1 MASPDTDQT
10 ASNVEEGAGMGNGHA
25 HGGPALPHSAH
36 AGHAGHAGHASHA
49 VHTPMSIAQV
59 SDSATGQPV
68 PADGVAV
75 VDTDP
80 TETTEWLDSL
90 RYVINSRGPDRAAYL
105 LHAIEQE
112 AYRLGVPIP
121 FSTTTPYINTIPAE
135 EQPPFPGNREIE
147 RRIKS
152 IIRWNA
158 MAMVVRANREDKSIG
173 GHISTFASS
182 ATLVEVA
189 MNHFIRGRGK
199 DFSGDQVYFQGHAS
213 PGIYSRAFLEGRLT
227 EKHLENFRRELS
239 DGGGLSSYPHPW
251 LMPEFWEFPTVSMG
265 LGPLMAIYQAR
276 FNKYLQ
282 DRGIKDTSNQHVWCF
297 IGDGECDEPET
308 LGAIS
313 LAAREK
319 LDNLVF
325 VINCNLQRL
334 DGPVRGNGK
343 IIQELEGVFRGAGW
357 NVIKVIWGD
366 EWDAL
371 LAKDE
376 KGKLVKRMDE
386 VVDGQ
391 YQKYVVMPGGYIR
404 EHFFGADPELA
415 EMVTHLS
422 DEKLKKLRRGG
433 HDPEK
438 VYAAYDAAMKC
449 HGKPTVVIAKTIK
462 GYGLG
467 EVGEGRNVTHQQ
479 KKLNEEELRAFRT
492 RFGIPISDDEVAK
505 APFYRPAD
513 DSPEIRYLRE
523 RREALGGAVPSRPK
537 KSPLLKTPAL
547 SEYMGFI
554 EKSAGRE
561 VSTTTGVV
569 TLMASLLKDKTIG
582 KYIVPIVPDESR
594 TFGMDPLFKQC
605 GIYAHGGQLYEPVD
619 SDQLLYYREAKDGQI
634 LEEGITEAGSISS
647 FIAAGTSYASHGV
660 PMIPIFIYYSMFGFQ
675 RIGDEIWAACD
686 CRARGFLLGGTAGR
700 TTLAGEGL
708 QHQDGNSQLF
718 AIAYPTVKV
727 YDPAFVYEA
736 TAIMLDGMDRMYAKG
751 EDWIYYITVY
761 NENYVM
767 PPMPP
772 DCVEG
777 ILKGMYRLREVTAS
791 ASSLPPLPHVNLLGS
806 GAILREVIRAAE
818 LLAEH
823 WGIASTVWS
832 VTSWKELRREAQE
845 CRRWNML
852 HPEATPRRSYL
863 ETVVA
868 DADGLFVAASDHVR
882 AVPEQLD
889 PWIPGGLFAMGT
901 DGFGRSDT
909 RGPLRR
915 HFEVDAEC
923 IAVGTLSRLSAT
935 GAIAPHV
942 VAEAIRRLGIDPDK
956 LDAASA

>member
-1 MASPDTDQT
+1 MPSPDVDQAARPVT
-10 ASNVEEGAGMGNGHA
+10 PAGEADGGMLPRGAHSPMAIGQVGEGA
-25 HGGPALPHSAH
+25 S
-36 AGHAGHAGHASHA
+36 
-49 VHTPMSIAQV
+49 
-59 SDSATGQPV
+59 GQPEV
-68 PADGVAV
+68 TDGVSS

-80 TETTEWLDSL
+80 TETREWLDSL
-90 RYVINSRGPDRAAYL
+90 RYVINSRGGDRAAYL

-121 FSTTTPYINTIPAE
+121 FSATTPYINTIPVDR
-135 EQPPFPGNREIE
+135 QPPFPGNREIE

-182 ATLVEVA
+182 ATLVDVA
-189 MNHFIRGRGK
+189 MNHFIRGRS
-199 DFSGDQVYFQGHAS
+199 DDYSGDQVYFQGHAS
-213 PGIYSRAFLEGRLT
+213 PGIYARAYLEGRIS
-227 EKHLENFRRELS
+227 EKQLENFRRELAE
-239 DGGGLSSYPHPW
+239 GGGLSSYPHPW
-251 LMPEFWEFPTVSMG
+251 LMPGFWEFPTVSMG

-282 DRGIKDTSNQHVWCF
+282 DRGIKDTSRQHVWCF
-297 IGDGECDEPET
+297 IGDGETDEPET
-308 LGAIS
+308 LGSIS
-313 LAAREK
+313 LAAREQ

-357 NVIKVIWGD
+357 NVIKVIWGED
-366 EWDAL
+366 WEPL
-371 LAKDE
+371 LDKDE
-376 KGKLVKRMDE
+376 EGLLVKRMNE
-386 VVDGQ
+386 IVDGQ
-391 YQKYVVMPGGYIR
+391 YQKYVVMPGSYIR
-404 EHFFGADPELA
+404 EHFFGVDPKLL
-415 EMVTHLS
+415 EMVAHLS
-422 DEKLKKLRRGG
+422 DEKLKKLKRGG

-438 VYAAYDAAMKC
+438 VYAAYAAAMHC
-449 HGKPTVVIAKTIK
+449 HGKPTVIIAKTIK

-479 KKLNEEELRAFRT
+479 KKLNEDELRAFRS

-505 APFYRPAD
+505 APFYRPAE
-513 DSPEIRYLRE
+513 DSEEMRYLRE
-523 RREALGGAVPSRPK
+523 RRQALGGYVPTRPLE
-537 KSPLLKTPAL
+537 SPKLQTPKLAD
-547 SEYMGFI
+547 YTGFI

-569 TLMASLLKDKTIG
+569 TLMASLLKDKHVG

-605 GIYAHGGQLYEPVD
+605 GIYAHTGQLYEPVD

-634 LEEGITEAGSISS
+634 LEEGITEAGSMSS
-647 FIAAGTSYASHGV
+647 FIAAGTAYASHGV
-660 PMIPIFIYYSMFGFQ
+660 PMIPMYIYYSMFGFQ
-675 RIGDEIWAACD
+675 RIGDLIWAACD

-708 QHQDGNSQLF
+708 QHQDGHSHLF
-718 AIAYPTVKV
+718 AMAYPTVRA

-736 TAIMLDGMDRMYAKG
+736 TVIMLEGLERMYAKG

-761 NENYVM
+761 NENYEM

-772 DCVEG
+772 GCEEG
-777 ILKGMYRLREVTAS
+777 ILKGMYRLKDVAATGTAV
-791 ASSLPPLPHVNLLGS
+791 AAAVPPVQLLGS
-806 GAILREVIRAAE
+806 GAILREVIRAAD

-832 VTSWKELRREAQE
+832 VTSWKELRREAQA

-852 HPEATPRRSYL
+852 HPEEPPKQSYL
-863 ETVVA
+863 ESLVG
-868 DADGLFVAASDHVR
+868 DAEGVFVAASDHVR
-882 AVPEQLD
+882 AVQEQLD
-889 PWIPGGLFAMGT
+889 PWIPGGIFALGT
-901 DGFGRSDT
+901 DGFGRSET

-915 HFEVDAEC
+915 HFEVDGEC
-923 IAVGTLSRLSAT
+923 IAIGALWRLAET
-935 GAIAPHV
+935 GAIGRHV
-942 VAEAIRRLGIDPDK
+942 VTEAIRRLGVNPDK
-956 LDAASA
+956 IDAALA

>member
-1 MASPDTDQT
+1 MASPDTEQSGSDVVDEV
-10 ASNVEEGAGMGNGHA
+10 SG
-25 HGGPALPHSAH
+25 LPRSAH
-36 AGHAGHAGHASHA
+36 A
-49 VHTPMSIAQV
+49 PMSIGQMG
-59 SDSATGQPV
+59 DTATGQPER
-68 PADGVAV
+68 ADGVSAV
-75 VDTDP
+75 DADP
-80 TETTEWLDSL
+80 TETREWLDSL
-90 RYVINSRGPDRAAYL
+90 RYVINSRGGDRAAYL

-112 AYRLGVPIP
+112 AYRLGVAIP
-121 FSTTTPYINTIPAE
+121 FSATTPYINTIPADR
-135 EQPPFPGNREIE
+135 QPPYPGNREIE

-189 MNHFIRGRGK
+189 MNHFIRGRG
-199 DFSGDQVYFQGHAS
+199 DDYSGDQVYFQGHAS

-227 EKHLENFRRELS
+227 EKHLENFRRELAP
-239 DGGGLSSYPHPW
+239 GGGLSSYPHPW

-265 LGPLMAIYQAR
+265 LGPIMSIYQAR

-282 DRGIKDTSNQHVWCF
+282 DRGIKDTSKQHVWCF
-297 IGDGECDEPET
+297 IGDGETDEPET

-357 NVIKVIWGD
+357 NVVKVIWGED
-366 EWDAL
+366 WDPL
-371 LAKDE
+371 LAKDD
-376 KGKLVKRMDE
+376 KGLLVKRMNE

-404 EHFFGADPELA
+404 EHFFGVDPELT
-415 EMVTHLS
+415 EMIAHLS
-422 DEKLKKLRRGG
+422 DEKLKKLKRGG

-438 VYAAYDAAMKC
+438 VFAAYDAAMKC
-449 HGKPTVVIAKTIK
+449 HGKPTVIIAKTIK

-479 KKLNEEELRAFRT
+479 KKLNEDELRAFRS

-505 APFYRPAD
+505 APFYRPPE
-513 DSPEIRYLRE
+513 DSEEMRYLRE
-523 RREALGGAVPSRPK
+523 RRQALGGYVPSRPK
-537 KSPLLKTPAL
+537 QGPLLKTPSL
-547 SEYMGFI
+547 DEYRPFI

-561 VSTTTGVV
+561 VSTTTGAV
-569 TLMASLLKDKTIG
+569 TLMASLLKDKHVG

-605 GIYAHGGQLYEPVD
+605 GIYAHTGQLYEPVD

-634 LEEGITEAGSISS
+634 LEEGITEAGSMSS
-647 FIAAGTSYASHGV
+647 FVAAGTAYASHGV

-675 RIGDEIWAACD
+675 RIGDLIWAACD
-686 CRARGFLLGGTAGR
+686 CRARGFMLGGTAGR
-700 TTLAGEGL
+700 TTLNGEGL
-708 QHQDGNSQLF
+708 QHQDGHSHLF
-718 AIAYPTVKV
+718 AMAYPTVKA
-727 YDPAFVYEA
+727 YDPAFVYE
-736 TAIMLDGMDRMYAKG
+736 TTVIMLDGMERMYAKG

-761 NENYVM
+761 NENYEM
-767 PPMPP
+767 PPMPAG
-772 DCVEG
+772 CEEG
-777 ILKGMYRLREVTAS
+777 ILKGAYKLRDVA
-791 ASSLPPLPHVNLLGS
+791 AQAAKGKAAAKLPPVQLLGS
-806 GAILREVIRAAE
+806 GTILREVIRAAE
-818 LLAEH
+818 LLAEQF
-823 WGIASTVWS
+823 GVSSTVWS

-852 HPEATPRRSYL
+852 HPTANPRQSYL
-863 ETVVA
+863 EQTIA
-868 DADGLFVAASDHVR
+868 AADGVFVAASDHVR

-889 PWIPGGLFAMGT
+889 PWIPGGLFVMGT
-901 DGFGRSDT
+901 DGFGRSET

-923 IAVGTLSRLSAT
+923 IVIGTLSRLAAE
-935 GAIAPHV
+935 GAIGKEA
-942 VAEAIRRLGIDPDK
+942 VAEAITRLGVNPDK
-956 LDAASA
+956 IDAALA